1 MLHVIFFLKIR
12 INKSDGKEIEMN
24 RIIKLFTTV
33 CVIFLMFFST
43 NVFSADSKIVIGLN
57 SDARSLDPVIT
68 NDQTTIRVLRHI
80 YDSLFFWNRDMKVVP
95 MLAETYEMTDPL
107 TWTIKLRKGITFH
120 NGEPFTAEAVKVT
133 YDFVLNKEN
142 KSLVNTLIN
151 RIAKVEIVD
160 DHTVK
165 FITSEPFLTLPEN
178 AIEIFIAPP
187 KLVKEKGMASL
198 TDNPCG
204 TGPYKLK
211 RWLKDRQIELEVN
224 KNYWQGEPKIK
235 DVVFKIIPEI
245 GPRVSALI
253 VGEVDLIPD
262 VPSHLIARVN
272 SSGAAKVKAVPSRR
286 IVFIAIDNINEGPMR
301 DIRVRQALNY
311 GVNVDELISA
321 ILEGQATRTAGP
333 LVSINKD
340 YDTSLK
346 PYPYDPAKA
355 KALLKEAGYGKGL
368 NITFHACQDRYL
380 KDKEFAQAIAAQ
392 LSEIG
397 VNVTLKFHEW
407 GTYLQM
413 VKADKAG
420 DMHIMGRS
428 DRELE
433 GGIMYAWFKSGASWV
448 AFKDAEIDDAL
459 AKYIPIL
466 EPKERKEGLYTL
478 QKMIQEKAPW
488 IFLWQQHDLYG
499 VSNRINWEPRADE
512 QFYIFEAGIA
522 K

>member
-1 MLHVIFFLKIR
+1 
-12 INKSDGKEIEMN
+12 MN
-24 RIIKLFTTV
+24 RIIKLLTIT
-33 CVIFLMFFST
+33 CVIFFMFFST
-43 NVFSADSKIVIGLN
+43 SAFSKDNKITVGLN

-80 YDSLFFWNRDMKVVP
+80 YDPLFFWDTDMKVIP
-95 MLAETYEMTDPL
+95 MLAESYEMTDPL
-107 TWTIKLRKGITFH
+107 TWTINLRKGIKFL

-133 YDFVLNKEN
+133 YDFILDKEN
-142 KSLVNTLIN
+142 KSLMNTLID
-151 RIAKVEIVD
+151 RISKVEIVD
-160 DHTVK
+160 DYTVK
-165 FITSEPFLTLPEN
+165 FITSEPFITLPEN
-178 AIEIFIAPP
+178 GIDIFIAPP
-187 KLVKEKGMASL
+187 KVVKEKGMAYL
-198 TDNPCG
+198 NENPCG

-211 RWLKDRQIELEVN
+211 KWSKDRQIELEAN
-224 KNYWQGEPKIK
+224 KDYWMGEAKVK
-235 DVVFKIIPEI
+235 DVIFKIIPEI
-245 GPRVSALI
+245 GPRVSSLI

-262 VPSHLIARVN
+262 VPSHLVDQVN
-272 SSGAAKVKAVPSRR
+272 NSGSAKVKAVPSRR
-286 IVFIAIDNINEGPMR
+286 IVFIGIDNINKGPMQ

-311 GVNVDELISA
+311 GVNVDEIITT
-321 ILEGQATRTAGP
+321 ILEGYATRTAGP
-333 LVSINKD
+333 LIPINKD
-340 YDTSLK
+340 YNPELK

-355 KALLKEAGYGKGL
+355 KALLKEAGYGNGL

-413 VKADKAG
+413 VKSDKAG

-433 GGIMYAWFKSGASWV
+433 GGIMYAWLKSGSSWV
-448 AFKDAEIDDAL
+448 AFKDDEVDDAL

-466 EPKERKEGLYTL
+466 EPEKRKEGLYFL
-478 QKMIQEKAPW
+478 QNMIHEKAPW
-488 IFLWQQHDLYG
+488 IFLWEQHDLYG

-512 QFYIFEAGIA
+512 QFYLFGADIA